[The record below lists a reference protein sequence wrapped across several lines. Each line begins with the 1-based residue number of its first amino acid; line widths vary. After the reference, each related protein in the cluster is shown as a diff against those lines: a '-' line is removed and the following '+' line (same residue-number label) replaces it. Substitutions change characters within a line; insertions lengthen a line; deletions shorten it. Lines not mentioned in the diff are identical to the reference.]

1 LALLA
6 EANGAVVAAIGL
18 TSGTVLADPIE
29 PDAGAIHSL
38 RQRRHRILRQSGDV
52 GAAQTLLRRLV
63 SCQDNYHD
71 DRGGLKMSTVADT
84 IHHGVDAEKLTI
96 RVAAKT
102 CLPPERVLDAGR
114 DFSERRAD
122 VWSNVKV
129 KHLQVHERGDTFA
142 DVTEGTWVVGLFWE
156 RGRYDWSE
164 PGSVKAT
171 VIDSSV
177 FEPGS
182 TWELRATPR
191 DGGSEVEIVLHRGFR
206 RGPKGR
212 IASAVHHTVGKW
224 VWAWFLR
231 RALAAI
237 ERQAA

>member
-1 LALLA
+1 EGFGKARRRRR
-6 EANGAVVAAIGL
+6 GQTHHHDDPGGL
-18 TSGTVLADPIE
+18 TM
-29 PDAGAIHSL
+29 
-38 RQRRHRILRQSGDV
+38 
-52 GAAQTLLRRLV
+52 
-63 SCQDNYHD
+63 N
-71 DRGGLKMSTVADT
+71 TVADT
-84 IHHGVDAEKLTI
+84 IPNGAETEKLTI

-102 CLPPERVLDAGR
+102 SSPPERVLDAGR
-114 DFSERRAD
+114 DFSGRRAD
-122 VWSNVKV
+122 VWPNVTS
-129 KHLQVHERGDTFA
+129 KHLEVHERGETFA

-156 RGRYDWSE
+156 RCRYDWSQA
-164 PGSVKAT
+164 GLVKAT

-182 TWELRATPR
+182 TWELRATPC

-212 IASAVHHTVGKW
+212 IASAVHHTAGKW
-224 VWAWFLR
+224 VWGWFLR